1 MASAASHL
9 ATLVNHHQH
18 FTASNGTFTRLQH
31 TQPPF
36 SRLSMCFAPTQIHQ
50 FFFSHLFFFFLRP
63 PTLCPSDLP
72 ASPLW
77 RHLAASP
84 HVNTN
89 MRLAALRKQFRSQS
103 LIITRRGNFTF
114 NIRVS
119 SSNCLART
127 QTHQLHLN
135 AFKKIPAHFFSYL
148 QNTQLGKQ
156 AQRNN

>member
-1 MASAASHL
+1 MALLQGCNTHSH
-9 ATLVNHHQH
+9 
-18 FTASNGTFTRLQH
+18 
-31 TQPPF
+31 
-36 SRLSMCFAPTQIHQ
+36 LSMCFAPTQIHQ

-63 PTLCPSDLP
+63 LTLCPSELP

-89 MRLAALRKQFRSQS
+89 MRLAALRKQFQSQS

-135 AFKKIPAHFFSYL
+135 AFQKIPAHIFSYL